1 MAIYH
6 FSAQVISR
14 SKGQSAVAAAA
25 YRSGERLIDERT
37 GETKFYKREVEPET
51 MILAPSHSP
60 EWVHDRQQL
69 WNEVEKAETRKNSQV
84 AREINI
90 ALPIEISHHEQTELI
105 RGYVQKEFVDQG
117 MIADVAIHRDDQD
130 NPHAHVM
137 LATREISE
145 EGFTVKNR
153 DWNKK
158 EWLLQWREQ
167 WAVQAN
173 QSLEREGVEDRI
185 THESHETR
193 NLIIFPTVHLGHVAH
208 EMEKRGVE
216 TDRGSINRDRQEY
229 NRLVVNL
236 QAYREEKKALE
247 QEKAR
252 KQEQRQKF
260 ERFHTPTERI
270 HLEEASKLLNME
282 RIPSLQE
289 IAEKREELNRWEHRV
304 NQQDNEARSKDEIIQ
319 GASEAY
325 RWIRLFKGQLQHAQQ
340 QLEQINWMNPFKLK
354 ENRMNKEQ
362 AELQIS
368 RTEQQINAREK
379 TIHGYRETLGFHTEK
394 EFVQMEQHHRSTYS
408 GFLKKSREAWG
419 QIQQARKV
427 LEKAQIAHQNAY
439 VRQVASYY
447 PERPEMGHISLQTAN
462 RLMELNKENGNQVV
476 PLETIQKTFHAHQAE
491 IQRLHGEVDRV
502 NQYRSRLQRAESYLK
517 QVEKQQALVEKIE
530 NNPFLKGKLLVSK
543 TAKQE
548 YDQAISTWER
558 AQDAMKKAGV
568 SGRKDLEKQR
578 YTLGKMEARV
588 PAFKGQ
594 IQSQEKSLGLLGAI
608 MKGVEQA
615 ARDRQM
621 EQQHQSRHQQKS
633 KRSKQQP
640 WELGR

>member
-25 YRSGERLIDERT
+25 YRSGERLTDERT

-90 ALPIEISHHEQTELI
+90 ALPRELSHQEQTELI

-137 LATREISE
+137 LATRKISE
-145 EGFTVKNR
+145 DGFTVKNR

-167 WAVQAN
+167 WAVHAN
-173 QSLEREGVEDRI
+173 QSLEREGMEDRI
-185 THESHETR
+185 THESHEKR
-193 NLIIFPTVHLGHVAH
+193 NLILFPTVHLGHVAH
-208 EMEKRGVE
+208 EMEKRGVQ

-260 ERFHTPTERI
+260 ERFTTPTERI

-282 RIPSLQE
+282 GVPSLQD
-289 IAEKREELNRWEHRV
+289 IAKKREELNRWEHRV
-304 NQQDNEARSKDEIIQ
+304 NQQDNETRSKDEIFQ
-319 GASEAY
+319 GASESY
-325 RWIRLFKGQLQHAQQ
+325 QWIRLFKGQLQHAQQ
-340 QLEQINWMNPFKLK
+340 QLERINWLNPFKIK

-362 AELQIS
+362 AELEMA
-368 RTEQQINAREK
+368 RVDQQITAREK
-379 TIHGYRETLGFHTEK
+379 TLQGYQKTLGFHTEK
-394 EFVQMEQHHRSTYS
+394 EFEQMHEQHRSTYS
-408 GFLKKSREAWG
+408 GILKKSQEVWG

-447 PERPEMGHISLQTAN
+447 PERSEMGHISLQTAN
-462 RLMELNKENGNQVV
+462 RLMEWKKENGNQVV
-476 PLETIQKTFHAHQAE
+476 PLETIPKTFHAHQAE

-502 NQYRSRLQRAESYLK
+502 NQYRSRLQRAEGYLN

-558 AQDAMKKAGV
+558 DQEAMKKEGV

-578 YTLGKMEARV
+578 NTLGKMEARV
-588 PAFKGQ
+588 PAFKDQ

-615 ARDRQM
+615 ASNMQM
-621 EQQHQSRHQQKS
+621 EQQRQNLHQQKS

-640 WELGR
+640 WDLGR